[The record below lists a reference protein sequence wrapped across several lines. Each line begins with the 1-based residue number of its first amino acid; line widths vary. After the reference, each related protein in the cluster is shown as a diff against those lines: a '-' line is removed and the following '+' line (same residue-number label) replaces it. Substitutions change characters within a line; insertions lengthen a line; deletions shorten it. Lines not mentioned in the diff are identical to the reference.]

1 MMNSN
6 LVKCHKVIIDTE
18 FNLYAYFIGIIVVKL
33 PLFLTYFMFIR
44 SYWFLCVLA
53 YLDEVVSLPLN
64 QKSILIQFNKN
75 FVGVL
80 T

>member
-1 MMNSN
+1 MNSN

-33 PLFLTYFMFIR
+33 PLFLTYFMFIS

-53 YLDEVVSLPLN
+53 YLMVY
-64 QKSILIQFNKN
+64 
-75 FVGVL
+75 L
-80 T
+80 TIHGLRSYLQCTEFWASKH